1 MTRQEV
7 LRSAVQRY
15 ESTKDSSK
23 GHPPIDHH
31 AIRAFWEGRAKAKW
45 EFYQKAQT
53 TSTQVLSSIKPRQLF
68 HKSNTNCI
76 R

>member
-7 LRSAVQRY
+7 LRAAVQRY
-15 ESTKDSSK
+15 ESIKDSSK
-23 GHPPIDHH
+23 GFPPTDHY
-31 AIRAFWEGRAKAKW
+31 AVREFWEGRAKAKW

-53 TSTQVLSSIKPRQLF
+53 TSTQVLSSIKSRQLF
-68 HKSNTNCI
+68 HKSNTKCI